1 MDGGAHQ
8 RKDKATAVVVL
19 PLIHPNTNEPQHF
32 IFSDKN
38 IYEMNSVSRPYG
50 SFFVGSRV
58 ISNGALHIAT
68 RMDPLYFVLHSLS
81 KDIQQQKQ
89 KQNQWQPL
97 DQLDIPNSVQEALCH
112 DLNQYKHICSVKK
125 LGDDLILYK
134 YSQENAMKWL
144 VKKQEQVLIILKQQ
158 LLHAKQENKASTQQ
172 LISQGG
178 GAFSNT
184 FHLVPDNDNDTNH
197 SQNNNDN
204 NNNDKS
210 EVVLSSTELQIAKE
224 QSVQVVCEY
233 LSSEWQTKLLSHLNM
248 TRVMAEH
255 APDADSNKASTS
267 LKRSRECWET
277 TTPGQYD
284 ADNLL
289 QFTMGTGNHTK
300 EEASAAKK
308 QQAKTAGL
316 KRLAKVNTKGMK
328 TLSSFFGAPKKKKTN
343 MDNNTKD

>member
-1 MDGGAHQ
+1 
-8 RKDKATAVVVL
+8 
-19 PLIHPNTNEPQHF
+19 
-32 IFSDKN
+32 
-38 IYEMNSVSRPYG
+38 
-50 SFFVGSRV
+50 
-58 ISNGALHIAT
+58 
-68 RMDPLYFVLHSLS
+68 
-81 KDIQQQKQ
+81 
-89 KQNQWQPL
+89 
-97 DQLDIPNSVQEALCH
+97 
-112 DLNQYKHICSVKK
+112 
-125 LGDDLILYK
+125 
-134 YSQENAMKWL
+134 MKWL

>member
-1 MDGGAHQ
+1 MDGAQHQ
-8 RKDKATAVVVL
+8 RKDNATTVVVS
-19 PLIHPNTNEPQHF
+19 LIHPHTNEPQHF
-32 IFSDKN
+32 LFSDKN
-38 IYEMNSVSRPYG
+38 IYEMNSVTRSYG

-58 ISNGALHIAT
+58 ISNGALHVAT

-81 KDIQQQKQ
+81 KDTQQQQ
-89 KQNQWQPL
+89 HQWQPL
-97 DQLDIPNSVQEALCH
+97 DQLDIPNSVQEALCR
-112 DLNQYKHICSVKK
+112 DLNQYKHICSIKT

-134 YSQENAMKWL
+134 YSQEKAIKWL

-158 LLHAKQENKASTQQ
+158 LLHAKQENKTSTQR

-184 FHLVPDNDNDTNH
+184 FHLVPPDNDDDTSH
-197 SQNNNDN
+197 CQNN

-210 EVVLSSTELQIAKE
+210 EVVLSSTELQTAKE

-233 LSSEWQTKLLSHLNM
+233 LSSEWQTKLLSHLHM
-248 TRVMAEH
+248 SRATVEH
-255 APDADSNKASTS
+255 TQDADSNKTSAS

-277 TTPGQYD
+277 TTPGQCD

-289 QFTMGTGNHTK
+289 QLTMGTGNHTK

-343 MDNNTKD
+343 KDNNTKD

>member
-1 MDGGAHQ
+1 
-8 RKDKATAVVVL
+8 
-19 PLIHPNTNEPQHF
+19 
-32 IFSDKN
+32 
-38 IYEMNSVSRPYG
+38 
-50 SFFVGSRV
+50 
-58 ISNGALHIAT
+58 
-68 RMDPLYFVLHSLS
+68 
-81 KDIQQQKQ
+81 
-89 KQNQWQPL
+89 
-97 DQLDIPNSVQEALCH
+97 
-112 DLNQYKHICSVKK
+112 

-134 YSQENAMKWL
+134 YSQEKAIKWL

-158 LLHAKQENKASTQQ
+158 LLHAKQENKTSTQR

-184 FHLVPDNDNDTNH
+184 FHLVPPDNDDDTSH
-197 SQNNNDN
+197 CQNN

-210 EVVLSSTELQIAKE
+210 EVVLSSTELQTAKE

-233 LSSEWQTKLLSHLNM
+233 LSSEWQTKLLSHLHM
-248 TRVMAEH
+248 SRATVEH
-255 APDADSNKASTS
+255 TQDADSNKTSAS

-277 TTPGQYD
+277 TTPGQCD

-289 QFTMGTGNHTK
+289 QLTMGTGNHTK

-343 MDNNTKD
+343 KDNNAKD